1 MADNTEVPLSQLGPF
16 SRLAHVAMEIAQV
29 ISPMAL
35 IGRFVPILKGQDR
48 VTAAEGAD
56 ESFAIRRAIAIE
68 WYIFACVVLE
78 ATIVTMVLRRVIL
91 PDPVRWVVYLLMA
104 LRIIEILMKAFSVT
118 IFDRM
123 GRRTDDTLISAPRM
137 VFLAFVS
144 FGELAACFGTVYA
157 LDLHMLQGAD
167 EIITAYYF
175 SMITQLTIGY
185 GDVVPTGYLRLIAAI
200 HGGVAVAFFTLV
212 FARLMTALPSL
223 GRKG

>member
-1 MADNTEVPLSQLGPF
+1 MLAQL
-16 SRLAHVAMEIAQV
+16 

-35 IGRFVPILKGQDR
+35 IGRVVPVLKGQER
-48 VTAAEGAD
+48 ITAVEAQD
-56 ESFAIRRAIAIE
+56 ESFIIRRARAIE
-68 WYIFACVVLE
+68 WYILGCVVVE
-78 ATIVTMVLRRVIL
+78 ATIVTMLLRRVTI
-91 PDPVRWVVYLLMA
+91 PDPVRVAVYLLMA

-118 IFDRM
+118 IFDRYS
-123 GRRTDDTLISAPRM
+123 RRADDSLISAPRM

-157 LDLHMLQGAD
+157 LDLQMLQGGD

-175 SMITQLTIGY
+175 SVITQLTIGF
-185 GDVVPTGYLRLIAAI
+185 GDVVPTGYLRLIVAL
-200 HGGVAVAFFTLV
+200 HGIVAVAFFTLV